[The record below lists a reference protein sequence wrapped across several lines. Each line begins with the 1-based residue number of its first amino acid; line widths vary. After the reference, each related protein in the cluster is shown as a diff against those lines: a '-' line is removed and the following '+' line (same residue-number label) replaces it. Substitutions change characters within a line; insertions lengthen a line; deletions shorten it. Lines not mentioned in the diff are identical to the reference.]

1 MRLEMRMERL
11 ETAESVPEK
20 QVSLRPGLSP
30 HAVSATAAVSS
41 APAASSAPA
50 VSAAPM
56 ASAPFRYR
64 SDGEVDWGN
73 MWDTF
78 CALALDGSPP
88 HRGTMLEAPLNP
100 NVDSVAY
107 QYVVAEIIRGI
118 AEVSGLQA
126 ETADP
131 GWLRIACRSAAEAAW
146 LAEAILSE
154 NVAAHHNGRYLFLP
168 VGEAFTVKG
177 EIKNV
182 ITAVAK
188 TTHYWNDH
196 LAAEV
201 KQTLAAQEALGQLIP
216 RLFARIRQRFNR

>member
-1 MRLEMRMERL
+1 MQLEIRKEDL
-11 ETAESVPEK
+11 ETAGRAPEK
-20 QVSLRPGLSP
+20 QLSLRPGSSP
-30 HAVSATAAVSS
+30 HAVSA
-41 APAASSAPA
+41 APDVSSAPA
-50 VSAAPM
+50 VSSAPM
-56 ASAPFRYR
+56 APAPFRYR

-78 CALALDGSPP
+78 CALALDGGPP
-88 HRGTMLEAPLNP
+88 HRGTMLDAPLKP

-107 QYVVAEIIRGI
+107 QYVAAEISRGI
-118 AEVSGLQA
+118 AEVSGLRA

-131 GWLRIACRSAAEAAW
+131 GWLRVACGSTAEAAW
-146 LAEAILSE
+146 LAEAIRGE
-154 NVAAHHNGRYLFLP
+154 NVAAHHDGRYLFLP

-201 KQTLAAQEALGQLIP
+201 KQTLAAQVALGQLIS
-216 RLFARIRQRFNR
+216 RLFARVRQRFSR

>member
-1 MRLEMRMERL
+1 MQLEMRKEEFEAADR
-11 ETAESVPEK
+11 APEK
-20 QVSLRPGLSP
+20 HIPLRPGSSP
-30 HAVSATAAVSS
+30 H
-41 APAASSAPA
+41 A

-78 CALALDGSPP
+78 CALALDGGPP
-88 HRGTMLEAPLNP
+88 HRGSMLEAPADP
-100 NVDSVAY
+100 DSESEAY
-107 QYVVAEIIRGI
+107 QHAVREISRGI
-118 AEVSGLQA
+118 AEVSGLRVDAA
-126 ETADP
+126 EP
-131 GWLRIACRSAAEAAW
+131 GWLRVVCGSAAEAGW
-146 LAEAILSE
+146 LAEAIVGE
-154 NVAAHHNGRYLFLP
+154 NVAARHEGTFLFLP
-168 VGEAFTVKG
+168 VGEAFTVKE

-201 KQTLAAQEALGQLIP
+201 KQTLALQGALGHITS
-216 RLFARIRQRFNR
+216 RLSARLRQRFNR